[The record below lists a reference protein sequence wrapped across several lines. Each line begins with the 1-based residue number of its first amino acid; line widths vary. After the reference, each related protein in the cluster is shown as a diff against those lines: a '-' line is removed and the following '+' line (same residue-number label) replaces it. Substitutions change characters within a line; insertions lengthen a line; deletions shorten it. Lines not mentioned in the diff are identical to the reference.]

1 MLSSFRYGKTTENS
15 CETLPPPAPLA
26 ASQSAHVDKRK
37 KEAMRIRAKYPDKVP
52 IIVENDDQS
61 KEKLTLKERKFLVPA
76 SLTMGAFI
84 YVLRKRMK
92 LPAEKALFVFVNNQ
106 LPPTA
111 ALMALLDAQHRS
123 EDGFL
128 YVSVSGENVFG

>member
-1 MLSSFRYGKTTENS
+1 MLSSFISTSAGSTGGAL
-15 CETLPPPAPLA
+15 LPVTLA
-26 ASQSAHVDKRK
+26 AFQSTHALEKRK
-37 KEAMRIRAKYPDKVP
+37 KEAVRIRAKYPDRVP
-52 IIVENDDQS
+52 IIVENSDQS
-61 KEKLTLKERKFLVPA
+61 KDKLILTERKFLVPA
-76 SLTMGAFI
+76 SLTVGAFV

-111 ALMALLDAQHRS
+111 ALMGSLDAQHRS

-128 YVSVSGENVFG
+128 YASVSGENVFG